1 MQNLNLTL
9 KENCYALSVL
19 SEQSRL

>member
-1 MQNLNLTL
+1 MQNLTL